1 MSRIGDLIKEL
12 APMGVQFKTLGDV
25 GEIFRGKRFTKADYV
40 DEGGVGCIHY
50 GEIYTDYGTAAAKTV
65 ARVRPDL
72 APSLRFAR
80 KGDVVLTDVGET
92 VEDVGK
98 AVAWLGDEDVAIHDH
113 CYVIRSSVNPV
124 YLSYY
129 MQTAAFR
136 SDKNRYVARTK
147 VKTLLLDGLKR
158 IVIPVPPVEVQR
170 EIVRVLDLFSGLEA
184 DLATQLGAEQEA
196 RRHQYQQHR
205 RTILEGRTDGAQDVR
220 LGDIADILVGFPF
233 KSSDF
238 TDDQTETSLVRGDN
252 IGQGFFNDR
261 KIKRWRRAAGD
272 SLETYELR
280 AGDIVL
286 AMDRPWISAGLKWAR
301 ITEEVLPALLV
312 QRVARLRS
320 DANVLDQRFLGCT
333 ISSPAFTAYVLQ
345 SQTGNTVPHISGAQI
360 KAFQFSLPAL
370 PEQIRMAAALEDLDA
385 LTGNLMIDLTTERN
399 ARRKQYEYY
408 RDRLL
413 TFKEL
418 AA

>member
-1 MSRIGDLIKEL
+1 MSRIDDLIKEL
-12 APMGVQFKTLGDV
+12 APKGVQFKALGDV
-25 GEIFRGKRFTKADYV
+25 GEIYRGKRFTKADYV

-50 GEIYTDYGTAAAKTV
+50 GEIYTDYGTTAAKTV
-65 ARVRPDL
+65 ARLRPDL

-129 MQTAAFR
+129 MQAAAFR
-136 SDKNRYVARTK
+136 ADKDRYIARTK

-170 EIVRVLDLFSGLEA
+170 EIVRVLDLYSGLTA
-184 DLATQLGAEQEA
+184 DLATQLDAELEA
-196 RRHQYQQHR
+196 RRHQYRYLR
-205 RTILEGRTDGAQDVR
+205 RTIVEERNDGVQDVR
-220 LGDIADILVGFPF
+220 LGDVVDILVGFPF
-233 KSSDF
+233 KSSEF
-238 TDDQTETSLVRGDN
+238 TGDLAETALLRGDN
-252 IGQGFFNDR
+252 IGQGFLKDR
-261 KIKRWRRAAGD
+261 DFKRWRRVPGD
-272 SLETYELR
+272 SLEAYELR
-280 AGDIVL
+280 VGDIVL
-286 AMDRPWISAGLKWAR
+286 AMDRPWIPAGLKWAR
-301 ITEEVLPALLV
+301 IAEDTLPVLLV

-320 DANVLDQRFLGCT
+320 DAKVLDQRFLSCI

-345 SQTGNTVPHISGAQI
+345 NQTGNTVPHISGGQI
-360 KAFQFSLPAL
+360 EAFRFSLPTL
-370 PEQIRMAAALEDLDA
+370 PEQIQMAAALEDLDA
-385 LTGNLMIDLTTERN
+385 LTGNLMIDLSAELN

-413 TFKEL
+413 SFEEL
-418 AA
+418 VA